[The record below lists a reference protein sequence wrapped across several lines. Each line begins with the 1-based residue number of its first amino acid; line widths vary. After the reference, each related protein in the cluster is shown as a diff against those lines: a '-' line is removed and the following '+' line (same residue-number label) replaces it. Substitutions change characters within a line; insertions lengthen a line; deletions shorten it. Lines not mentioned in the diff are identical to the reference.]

1 MVYDKETG
9 YNIQTVTGLCIDI
22 RKVCLLDLYLETE
35 KEGGHRSITEYNLWP
50 KVAKDLGFEY
60 SDGELI
66 RLIYVMYLDV
76 LVYYYK
82 FNVVQSKVSEGDN
95 AEDKEVL
102 VSKMD
107 KRSSYSEGEDVKDDK
122 EEDDCQEVAGSP
134 KEHYA
139 FFTNDG
145 WNEIKRRRQARRIF
159 DFNRAKAAVDAAN
172 ESVLQ
177 HSRKLEYVLLE
188 YYKHNLVFIYN
199 EF

>member
-1 MVYDKETG
+1 MIKKLGITSRPLPAYAS
-9 YNIQTVTGLCIDI
+9 NN

-50 KVAKDLGFEY
+50 KMAKDLGFEY

-82 FNVVQSKVSEGDN
+82 FKVVQSKVSEGDN

-107 KRSSYSEGEDVKDDK
+107 KRSSYSEGEDVKNDK

-145 WNEIKRRRQARRIF
+145 RNEIKRRRQARRIF

-177 HSRKLEYVLLE
+177 HSRKLDYV
-188 YYKHNLVFIYN
+188 
-199 EF
+199 